1 MSRFKAKL
9 LLISALL
16 GSILLGGCFLDDDDD
31 EVLATGLQTM
41 QSTRGD
47 ERTYWLELPDDY
59 ATLNSV
65 TPTLAG
71 DNPKPLLIALHGTG
85 GTHERWTNEELGYDL
100 IGPVGDGA
108 IMVFPNAL
116 PDANGSQQWSFAYDF
131 EFFLDLIAEL
141 DRRGLNY
148 DPERIF
154 VTGHSSGAGMT
165 HEIGC
170 RFGDVVRAIA
180 PSAGTLISTEC
191 VGAVAVLMSQGVND
205 RLVNVDIAR
214 GARRFWTLYN
224 GWEEDLTTPGEVPP
238 CVDHSLV
245 GSANTPYPVYWCE
258 HSEGSLDDFSGHRWA
273 SFTGEAVWTFFS
285 SLPPKQAGKPV
296 TEAPD
301 GGGNERAA
309 IPSDTTITFTLKYP
323 DDINTPLDGA
333 ITLYPEGYLDNPTFS
348 IPDVFLN
355 PVFAVGAPAPGDVVT
370 YENVPIS
377 FFVFSGDPITFPSTW
392 TLSISVYVEGGTRP
406 TPTPGVDHQVQL
418 PITFNSMT
426 DPVIVPGELLLEPAR
441 CFFNCGP

>member
-1 MSRFKAKL
+1 MHRLSTVLARAAVLSSL
-9 LLISALL
+9 LLLS
-16 GSILLGGCFLDDDDD
+16 GCFLDDDDD
-31 EVLATGLQTM
+31 SPLSTGLQTM

-47 ERTYWLELPDDY
+47 ERTYWLQLPQDYTEQGQVFAAAADD
-59 ATLNSV
+59 A
-65 TPTLAG
+65 A
-71 DNPKPLLIALHGTG
+71 KPLLIALHGTG

-131 EFFLDLIAEL
+131 EFFLDLLAEL
-141 DRRGLNY
+141 DKRGLNY
-148 DPERIF
+148 DPDRIF

-205 RLVNVDIAR
+205 RLVNIGIAR

-224 GWEEDLTTPGEVPP
+224 GWEEDLTTPGEIPP
-238 CVDHSLV
+238 CVDHSLL

-273 SFTGEAVWTFFS
+273 TFTGEAVWAFFS
-285 SLPPKQAGKPV
+285 SLPPKQAGKPL

-301 GGGNERAA
+301 GGGNDRAA

-323 DDINTPLDGA
+323 DNINTPLDGA
-333 ITLYPEGYLDNPTFS
+333 ITLYPESYLDNPTFS
-348 IPDVFLN
+348 IPNVFLN
-355 PVFAVGAPAPGDVVT
+355 PTFAVGTPAPGDVVT
-370 YENVPIS
+370 YQNVPIS
-377 FFVFSGDPITFPSTW
+377 FFVFFGDPVTFPSTW

-406 TPTPGVDHQVQL
+406 TPTAGVDHQVQV
-418 PITFNSMT
+418 PITFTSKT
-426 DPVIVPGELLLEPAR
+426 DPVTVPGELLLEPAR
-441 CFFNCGP
+441 CFFNCEP